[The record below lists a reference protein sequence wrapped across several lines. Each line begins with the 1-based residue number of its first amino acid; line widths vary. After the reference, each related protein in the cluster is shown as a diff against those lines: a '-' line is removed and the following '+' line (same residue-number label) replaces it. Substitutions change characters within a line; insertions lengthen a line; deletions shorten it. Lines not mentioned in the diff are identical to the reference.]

1 MRKTI
6 AVLLALLLFACVA
19 CEAQPKP
26 LSRTD
31 YLLDT
36 VVTLTLYDAREADLD
51 AAFKEIRRLND
62 LLDAYAPF
70 SDLGWL
76 QAAAGLKPVTVA
88 SETMELLVFAKDMYE
103 RTGGYLDVT
112 VGPLIDLWDI
122 GNGGHYPTEA
132 ELTAARGLLGMDDL
146 ILDEA
151 NGTAYLAR
159 PGMRVDLGAL
169 AKGYIADKVKAL
181 LLDRGVK
188 SGVIDLG
195 RNILLSGEKPG
206 GAAFSIGV
214 QSPMNSG
221 DLLRVLALKDKSL
234 AAPTSDTSSTRA
246 NAITTSWTPSRAS
259 QRTKTFWPSPS
270 SRTAPCGATPCPP
283 PVSFWVWSRAWPSS
297 IRSPTPR
304 PSSSAPTAP
313 WSRPPGSPKNNKR
326 AGQATAPTTN
336 RRDDPCKGGVAPP
349 VLSIRSAAGG
359 RGRLRHPPY
368 TPSAPGG

>member
-6 AVLLALLLFACVA
+6 ALLLTLLFLFSFVDCQ
-19 CEAQPKP
+19 AQPQP
-26 LSRTD
+26 LTCTD

-36 VVTLTLYDAREADLD
+36 VVTLTLYGATEADLD
-51 AAFKEIRRLND
+51 AAFQEIRRLSD
-62 LLDAYAPF
+62 LIDAYSPT
-70 SDLGWL
+70 SDLGRL
-76 QAAAGLKPVTVA
+76 QAAAGQEPVTV
-88 SETMELLVFAKDMYE
+88 SPETVELLAFAKEMYE

-132 ELTAARGLLGMDDL
+132 ELTAARGLLGMDNL

-195 RNILLSGEKPG
+195 RNILLIGEKPG

-234 AAPTSDTSSTRA
+234 VTSGTYERYFEHEGKRYHHVLDPFTGFPADRDLSAVTILSDSSLWGDALSTACLLLGVEQGMALVDSIPDAEALFVRTDGTV
-246 NAITTSWTPSRAS
+246 ITT
-259 QRTKTFWPSPS
+259 
-270 SRTAPCGATPCPP
+270 
-283 PVSFWVWSRAWPSS
+283 
-297 IRSPTPR
+297 
-304 PSSSAPTAP
+304 
-313 WSRPPGSPKNNKR
+313 
-326 AGQATAPTTN
+326 AGFPQT
-336 RRDDPCKGGVAPP
+336 
-349 VLSIRSAAGG
+349 
-359 RGRLRHPPY
+359 
-368 TPSAPGG
+368 

>member
-36 VVTLTLYDAREADLD
+36 VVTLTLYGAGEADLD
-51 AAFKEIRRLND
+51 AAFKEIRRLSD
-62 LLDAYAPF
+62 LLDAYDPF

-76 QAAAGLKPVTVA
+76 QASAAREPVVMA
-88 SETMELLVFAKDMYE
+88 PETMELLIFAKNIYE

-122 GNGGHYPTEA
+122 GNGGHYPTA
-132 ELTAARGLLGMDDL
+132 EELSAAQGLLGMDDL

-181 LLDRGVK
+181 LLDRGVN

-195 RNILLSGEKPG
+195 RNILLIGEKPD
-206 GAAFSIGV
+206 GAPFSIGV
-214 QSPMNSG
+214 QSPTNAG

-234 AAPTSDTSSTRA
+234 VTSGTYERYFEHEGKRYHHVLDPFTGFPADQDLSAVTILSDSSLWGDALSTACLLLGVEKGLALVDTIPDAEALFVRTDGTV
-246 NAITTSWTPSRAS
+246 ITT
-259 QRTKTFWPSPS
+259 
-270 SRTAPCGATPCPP
+270 
-283 PVSFWVWSRAWPSS
+283 
-297 IRSPTPR
+297 
-304 PSSSAPTAP
+304 
-313 WSRPPGSPKNNKR
+313 
-326 AGQATAPTTN
+326 AGFPQT
-336 RRDDPCKGGVAPP
+336 
-349 VLSIRSAAGG
+349 
-359 RGRLRHPPY
+359 
-368 TPSAPGG
+368 

>member
-1 MRKTI
+1 MKKSVTL
-6 AVLLALLLFACVA
+6 LLALLLL
-19 CEAQPKP
+19 
-26 LSRTD
+26 LSLLPGCGGQAEQVTRTD

-36 VVTLTLYDAREADLD
+36 VVTLTLYGATEADLN
-51 AAFKEIRRLND
+51 AAFQEIRRLSD
-62 LLDAYAPF
+62 HLDAYAPF

-234 AAPTSDTSSTRA
+234 VTSGTYERYFEHEGKRYHHVLDPFTGFPADQDLLAVTILSDSSLWGDALSTACLLLGVEQGMALVDSIPDAEALFVRTDGTVVTS
-246 NAITTSWTPSRAS
+246 
-259 QRTKTFWPSPS
+259 
-270 SRTAPCGATPCPP
+270 
-283 PVSFWVWSRAWPSS
+283 
-297 IRSPTPR
+297 
-304 PSSSAPTAP
+304 
-313 WSRPPGSPKNNKR
+313 
-326 AGQATAPTTN
+326 AGFPQ
-336 RRDDPCKGGVAPP
+336 K
-349 VLSIRSAAGG
+349 
-359 RGRLRHPPY
+359 
-368 TPSAPGG
+368 